1 MKKNLIIACDGEAAS
16 GKSTG
21 AKLVSKKYNLLLIN
35 SGLYY
40 RYATKLN
47 LKFKPKKLISFL
59 KKKLTKISYRKISK
73 MNLHSEEIS
82 KHVSE
87 LAKQKNIRL
96 LINKIQKNIIK
107 KEKNICLEGRDIA
120 SKILKKNPKYDVAF
134 YFTCNLNIASKRRWL
149 DLEKKETLNNVKKSL
164 KLRTKNDKNR
174 KYSPLIRVKDS
185 ILIRTDKLNKMQ
197 VLKKMSKYIDKKII
211 SLKQSA
217 RKEL

>member
-1 MKKNLIIACDGEAAS
+1 MKNNLIIACDGEAAS
-16 GKSTG
+16 GKSIG

-59 KKKLTKISYRKISK
+59 RKKLTKISYRKISK

-120 SKILKKNPKYDVAF
+120 SKILRKNLKYDVAF

-149 DLEKKETLNNVKKSL
+149 DLKKKKL
-164 KLRTKNDKNR
+164 
-174 KYSPLIRVKDS
+174 LI
-185 ILIRTDKLNKMQ
+185 T
-197 VLKKMSKYIDKKII
+197 
-211 SLKQSA
+211 
-217 RKEL
+217 

>member
-1 MKKNLIIACDGEAAS
+1 MKKNLIIACDGESAS

-87 LAKQKNIRL
+87 LAKHKDIRL

-120 SKILKKNPKYDVAF
+120 SKILKKNPKYDIAF
-134 YFTCNLNIASKRRWL
+134 YFTCNLNIASRRRWV
-149 DLEKKETLNNVKKSL
+149 DLKKKVSLSEVKKSL
-164 KLRTKNDKNR
+164 KHRTETDKKR
-174 KYSPLIRVKDS
+174 KHSPLIRVKDA
-185 ILIRTDKLNKMQ
+185 ILIQTDKLNKMQ
-197 VLKKMSKYIDKKII
+197 VLKKMSLHIDKK
-211 SLKQSA
+211 LKVGN
-217 RKEL
+217 

>member
-1 MKKNLIIACDGEAAS
+1 MKNTLIIACDGEAAS

-59 KKKLTKISYRKISK
+59 RKKLTKISYRKISK

-120 SKILKKNPKYDVAF
+120 SKILRKNPKYDVAF

-149 DLEKKETLNNVKKSL
+149 DLKKKETLNNVKKSL

-174 KYSPLIRVKDS
+174 KYSPLVRVKDS
-185 ILIRTDKLNKMQ
+185 ILIRTDKLSKMQ
-197 VLKKMSKYIDKKII
+197 VLKKMSYYIDKKLINKNI
-211 SLKQSA
+211 
-217 RKEL
+217 